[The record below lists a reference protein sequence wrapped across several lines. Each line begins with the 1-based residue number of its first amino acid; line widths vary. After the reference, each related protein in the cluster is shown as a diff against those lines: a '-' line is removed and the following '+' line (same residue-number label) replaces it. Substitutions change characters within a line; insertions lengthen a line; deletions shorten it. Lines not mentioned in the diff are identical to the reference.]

1 MKTQIKSSMSYKKFI
16 TVLACAICIITSSC
30 TSTYNICKTYE
41 RKSGEIVYAI
51 PSYQHTRKVYMLTE
65 EGLIII
71 YRVPLEQP
79 LINIPVCKH
88 KGKWYWVMP

>member
-1 MKTQIKSSMSYKKFI
+1 MTRKKFI
-16 TVLACAICIITSSC
+16 TVLICAMCIITLSC

-79 LINIPVCKH
+79 LINIPVCKY
-88 KGKWYWVMP
+88 KGRWYWVMP